1 VARILDNLE
10 TLKKIIRRKPF
21 GLITDMDG
29 TINEIPHDFLQK
41 TLHPLV
47 TPQLTNLAAQL
58 ELLAIVSGRKTEA
71 LREIINIEGV
81 KYIGNYGME
90 WWENNRAVLH
100 PDINTSLSAMR
111 AVAQELDALRSVEG
125 IIIQD
130 KWATM
135 SIHYHLCRQPEVA
148 KQQILDLLYKSPHIN
163 NLRLMD
169 EKTNIGIV
177 PRVDI
182 NKGTAVTS
190 LIKEY
195 HLQSAI
201 YLGDDIGDV
210 PAFKAVRQAR
220 EKETFD
226 GLAILVTGPET
237 SQEILGE
244 ADFTLNDV
252 QETEQLLNWLIDN
265 TPARKLRT

>member
-1 VARILDNLE
+1 MARILDNLV

-29 TINEIPHDFLQK
+29 TLSEIPHDFLQK
-41 TLHPLV
+41 TVPLS
-47 TPQLTNLAAQL
+47 TLPQLAQL
-58 ELLAIVSGRKTEA
+58 LNHFDLVAVISGRRTEA
-71 LREIINIEGV
+71 LKDIVNIEGV

-90 WWENNRAVLH
+90 RWENNQAVLH
-100 PDINTSLSAMR
+100 PDVTASLTSMR
-111 AVAQELDALRSVEG
+111 AVAEELEALRSVQG

-135 SIHYHLCRQPEVA
+135 SVHYHMCPEPEIA
-148 KQQILDLLYKSPHIN
+148 KQQILDLLEKSPHIK

-182 NKGTAVTS
+182 NKGTAVAS

-195 HLQSAI
+195 HLKGAL

-210 PAFKAVRQAR
+210 PGFKAIRQAR
-220 EKETFD
+220 KNKTFG
-226 GLAILVTGPET
+226 GLALLVTGPET
-237 SQEILGE
+237 TQDILSE
-244 ADFTLNDV
+244 ADFTLDGV
-252 QETEQLLNWLIDN
+252 EETEILLNWLIDN
-265 TPARKLRT
+265 TTTRTLNP

>member
-1 VARILDNLE
+1 VARILDNLV

-29 TINEIPHDFLQK
+29 TLSEIPHDFLQK
-41 TLHPLV
+41 TAPPSTLL
-47 TPQLTNLAAQL
+47 QLAQL
-58 ELLAIVSGRKTEA
+58 LNHFDLLAVISGRRTEA
-71 LREIINIEGV
+71 LKDIVNIEGV

-90 WWENNRAVLH
+90 RWENNQAVLH
-100 PDINTSLSAMR
+100 PDVTASLSSMR
-111 AVAQELDALRSVEG
+111 AVAKELEALRSIEG
-125 IIIQD
+125 MIIQD

-135 SIHYHLCRQPEVA
+135 SVHYHMSPQPEIA
-148 KQQILDLLYKSPHIN
+148 KQQILDLLEKSPHIKD
-163 NLRLMD
+163 LRLMD

-182 NKGTAVTS
+182 NKGTAVAS
-190 LIKEY
+190 LIKE
-195 HLQSAI
+195 HRLKGAI

-210 PAFKAVRQAR
+210 PAFKAIRLAR
-220 EKETFD
+220 EKKTFD

-237 SQEILGE
+237 TQEILGE

-252 QETEQLLNWLIDN
+252 QETEILLNWLIGN
-265 TPARKLRT
+265 TPAIGKV

>member
-1 VARILDNLE
+1 MARILDNLE
-10 TLKKIIRRKPF
+10 TLKKILRRKPF

-29 TINEIPHDFLQK
+29 TLSPIPHDFLQK
-41 TLHPLV
+41 TIPPATL
-47 TPQLTNLAAQL
+47 PQLARLVNHFDLVAV
-58 ELLAIVSGRKTEA
+58 ISGRKVESLKA
-71 LREIINIEGV
+71 IVNIADV
-81 KYIGNYGME
+81 KYIGNYGIE
-90 WWENNRAVLH
+90 RWENNQAVLH
-100 PDINTSLSAMR
+100 PDVTASLTSMR
-111 AVAQELDALRSVEG
+111 AVAEELEALRSVQG

-135 SIHYHLCRQPEVA
+135 SVHYHMCPEPEIA
-148 KQQILDLLYKSPHIN
+148 KQQILDLLEKSPHIK

-182 NKGTAVTS
+182 NKGTAVAS

-195 HLQSAI
+195 HLKGAL

-210 PAFKAVRQAR
+210 PGFKAIRQAR
-220 EKETFD
+220 QDKTFD

-237 SQEILGE
+237 TPDILNE
-244 ADFTLNDV
+244 ADFTLGSV
-252 QETEQLLNWLIDN
+252 KETEILLNWLIDN
-265 TPARKLRT
+265 TPVRRKV

>member
-1 VARILDNLE
+1 MARILDNLV

-29 TINEIPHDFLQK
+29 TLSEIPHEFLQK
-41 TLHPLV
+41 TVPLS
-47 TPQLTNLAAQL
+47 TLPQLAQL
-58 ELLAIVSGRKTEA
+58 LNHFDLVAVISGRRTEA
-71 LREIINIEGV
+71 LKDIVNIEGV

-90 WWENNRAVLH
+90 RWENNHAVLH
-100 PDINTSLSAMR
+100 PDVTASLSSMR
-111 AVAQELDALRSVEG
+111 AVAKELEALRSIEG
-125 IIIQD
+125 MIIQD

-135 SIHYHLCRQPEVA
+135 SVHYHMCPQPEIA
-148 KQQILDLLYKSPHIN
+148 KQQILDLLEKSPHIK

-182 NKGTAVTS
+182 DKGTAVTS
-190 LIKEY
+190 LITEH
-195 HLQSAI
+195 HLKGAI

-210 PAFKAVRQAR
+210 PAFKAIRQAR
-220 EKETFD
+220 ENTTFD

-237 SQEILGE
+237 TQEILNE

-252 QETEQLLNWLIDN
+252 QETEILLNWLIDN
-265 TPARKLRT
+265 TPARRKV